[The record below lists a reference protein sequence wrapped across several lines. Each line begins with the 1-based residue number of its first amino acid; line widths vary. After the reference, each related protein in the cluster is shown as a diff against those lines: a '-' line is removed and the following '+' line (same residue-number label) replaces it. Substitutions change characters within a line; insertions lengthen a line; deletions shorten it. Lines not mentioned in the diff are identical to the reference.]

1 MAKDLDSEFRLPWGH
16 RAATAVDALW
26 DVRKLLRRLEKGYLH
41 DICLHT
47 TGHLNPNNLYRPPEK
62 IVHHWRNA
70 YPPTA
75 RGRPA
80 KPSEKKVAAMKDALA
95 HFTINTALRPSEAP
109 GAPLFRYLHPP
120 AQPPPSEGGGSSR
133 QCALSPAARDE
144 YCYVASHLAGLTKAD
159 KYEKFLRFQRNV
171 LATQDL
177 LESDFTGAKAALRLE
192 RKLEQVRGSCGHRHR
207 APRSH
212 AEGDTPSDTS
222 VHPQAERD
230 SRPLQRTSLGCRWC
244 QAGARPGGGG
254 GAGGPEQ
261 DSREGGGKTV
271 GRRTEDL
278 SGTAFEDVCSS
289 SLLFGGILKEV
300 KDEYEL
306 YMAVL
311 LSAQPTEQYQT
322 LLEEARG
329 LVTSSVKTEDVAR
342 AREELRALVA
352 ATNAALEH
360 NDRLR
365 GELAEERRRL
375 RCAQEKA
382 ESSEKHVSKE
392 EEHLTL
398 TDQVE
403 RKRCEVLQKLD
414 EIQAL
419 EQEMKTTLVHT
430 GVLQIAESRVKS
442 IETETIKLERANII
456 LKKKIDTAENQV
468 KQFLGRSELSGEEQ
482 RNLWEF
488 IKEYVRPKETDND

>member
-1 MAKDLDSEFRLPWGH
+1 MAKDSDSEFRLPWGH
-16 RAATAVDALW
+16 RAASAVDALW
-26 DVRKLLRRLEKGYLH
+26 DVRKLLRRLEKGYLQ
-41 DICLHT
+41 DISLHT

-109 GAPLFRYLHPP
+109 GAPLSRYLHPP
-120 AQPPPSEGGGSSR
+120 AQAPPSEGDAAPQPSGGAGGSPPQRRREELTWPEVKVLKLKAARSSR
-133 QCALSPAARDE
+133 QCVLSPAGRDE
-144 YCYVASHLAGLTKAD
+144 YCYVTSHLAGLTKAD
-159 KYEKFLRFQRNV
+159 KYEKFLRFQRKV

-192 RKLEQVRGSCGHRHR
+192 KKLEQELRKVCACDPQELHR
-207 APRSH
+207 
-212 AEGDTPSDTS
+212 
-222 VHPQAERD
+222 
-230 SRPLQRTSLGCRWC
+230 LQVFS
-244 QAGARPGGGG
+244 
-254 GAGGPEQ
+254 E
-261 DSREGGGKTV
+261 
-271 GRRTEDL
+271 
-278 SGTAFEDVCSS
+278 AFEDVCSS

-311 LSAQPTEQYQT
+311 LSTQPTEQYQA
-322 LLEEARG
+322 LMEEAKG
-329 LVTSSVKTEDVAR
+329 LARSSVKTEDVAR
-342 AREELRALVA
+342 AQEELRALVA

-365 GELAEERRRL
+365 SELAEERRRL

-398 TDQVE
+398 SDQVE

-419 EQEMKTTLVHT
+419 EREMKTTLVHT
-430 GVLQIAESRVKS
+430 RVLQITESRVKS

-468 KQFLGRSELSGEEQ
+468 KQVLGKSELSGEEQ